1 MLSLLD
7 HQLGTRVAPEGLE
20 DERGTTPGVFEEI
33 DFTELRPRRYGHKYL
48 LVLVDTFSGCTEAFT
63 TKGETA
69 KKLIKEIIP
78 RCGIAII

>member
-7 HQLGTRVAPEGLE
+7 HQLGTKVAPKGLE

-48 LVLVDTFSGCTEAFT
+48 LVLVDTFSRCTEAFT
-63 TKGETA
+63 IA
-69 KKLIKEIIP
+69 KKLIKEIVT
-78 RCGIAII
+78 RCGIPII